1 MEKSSAPKE
10 HRSSSLV
17 PVLACVLNQL
27 CVSNDKHAFSPKES
41 TSKFHAMRIPYITLK
56 EYLERIAK
64 YSGCSSESLVLAL
77 VYIDRIIQGSQNF
90 IVNSYSIHRLL
101 ITSVMLAAKFFDDQY
116 YNNAYYAKVGGVSY
130 SEMNALEVEFLFMLN
145 FDLFV
150 TTETYKQYYEELWS
164 HANSTHAR
172 LCGCNK
178 AKVPLLILPRF
189 DEIRPTPQTIFDS
202 SDDNDDQCDLDN
214 IDNSPSEKN
223 NTSSETTQVNNI
235 SQIPA
240 TKPNSKI
247 AYPPKTTAVS
257 PSFITDFIAPL
268 AKEPSYDNQNSYFDT
283 QMETSVSGFSNTHI
297 SHNNTLEEQKD
308 HIMVDIRTE
317 NNKVFRHE
325 EQKDFAWQDQ
335 QVPPVV
341 GFYGNFPSFHEAK
354 DHNMYDINQTYQT
367 SGTKLSYMGTQSIQ
381 TWDNYQVISPK
392 SQGVNPHGSNSSKQ
406 KRQNS
411 KGGDMNFWQVLP
423 VY

>member
-116 YNNAYYAKVGGVSY
+116 YNNAYYAKVGSVTY

-189 DEIRPTPQTIFDS
+189 DEIRQTPQTILDS
-202 SDDNDDQCDLDN
+202 SNDDQSDLDN
-214 IDNSPSEKN
+214 IDNSNSLPEQNK
-223 NTSSETTQVNNI
+223 TSETNQVNNPV
-235 SQIPA
+235 PA
-240 TKPNSKI
+240 TKPIPISKI
-247 AYPPKTTAVS
+247 SYPATTHSVS
-257 PSFITDFIAPL
+257 PSFKSDFIAPL
-268 AKEPSYDNQNSYFDT
+268 PNEQTSYDKQNSYSDT
-283 QMETSVSGFSNTHI
+283 AMDTSVSFEKHSNNQR
-297 SHNNTLEEQKD
+297 NNHVIDEQKD
-308 HIMVDIRTE
+308 HIMLDIRTE
-317 NNKVFRHE
+317 NNKIFRQE

-335 QVPPVV
+335 QVPI
-341 GFYGNFPSFHEAK
+341 GFYGKFPSFHDTK
-354 DHNMYDINQTYQT
+354 DKSGYDTSTYQSIPKWGNYQT
-367 SGTKLSYMGTQSIQ
+367 SPRSRGGIAPL
-381 TWDNYQVISPK
+381 
-392 SQGVNPHGSNSSKQ
+392 SNSLSKQ
-406 KRQNS
+406 KKHQHS
-411 KGGDMNFWQVLP
+411 KDINNFWQVLP